1 MLQNYITLVNDV
13 YGEMNLYLSRID
25 EYQGSHSGMTSKFT
39 YVGDDFV
46 KKFYVDLSPAETTLY
61 WTFKKD
67 PGKKIRI
74 DYNTNNGYFIVTWYN
89 NGIELGNS
97 GFNGYQLSVP
107 YGVAYF
113 ATAPNSNYIIMC
125 RSSYTIN
132 DPPKNGDMVNVNT
145 QYGSLTLEIDKWG
158 NYSNFVDEGE
168 VFPGQESGTG
178 GGTGNFDNTGDDI
191 DIPSLPTLTAVNTG
205 FITLFN
211 PTLAELKNLSSYMWS
226 DVFDPATFR
235 KLFANPMDAILGL
248 SIVPVSVPESGTAE
262 VKVGNIS
269 TGISMLMTTTQF
281 VEVDCGSINLSEY
294 WGSFLDYDPYTKIE
308 LYLPYIGTHP
318 ISVDDV
324 MGKTI
329 QIKYH
334 VDIISGACC
343 AYVKCGNSVLYSF
356 VGQCSISIPITSGD
370 WTNVINGVLNISGAI
385 GTMVAT
391 GGATAPMAVGQIAS
405 TAVNTMKPSIEKSGS
420 ISGVGGML
428 GIQKPY
434 IILTRPRQAL
444 PKNMNTFTGY
454 PSFVTTK
461 LSDLTGYTEI
471 DSIHLE
477 NIDATE
483 SELNEI
489 ENLLKSGVI
498 F

>member
-1 MLQNYITLVNDV
+1 MLQNYITLVNEV

-25 EYQGSHSGMTSKFT
+25 EYQGSGSGMTSRFT
-39 YVGDDFV
+39 YVGDNFV
-46 KKFYVDLSPAETTLY
+46 KKFYIDLSPSETSLF

-67 PGKKIRI
+67 PGKKIKV
-74 DYNTNNGYFIVTWYN
+74 DYNMNDGHFIVTWYN
-89 NGIELGNS
+89 KGKQLGNS
-97 GFNGYQLSVP
+97 GFYGYQFSPP

-113 ATAPNSNYIIMC
+113 ATAPNSQYIIMC
-125 RSSYTIN
+125 RSSYTITN
-132 DPPKNGDMVNVNT
+132 PPQKGDVVNVYT
-145 QYGSLTLEIDKWG
+145 QAGSLTIDIDEWG
-158 NYSNFVDEGE
+158 NYSSFVNKGE

-191 DIPSLPTLTAVNTG
+191 QIPSLPTLSAVNTG

-211 PTLAELKNLSSYMWS
+211 PTLAELKNLCNYMWS
-226 DVFDPATFR
+226 DLFDLATFR

-248 SIVPVSVPESGTAE
+248 SIVPVAVPESGTAE
-262 VKVGNIS
+262 VKVGNIA
-269 TGISMLMTTTQF
+269 TGISMLMTNTQF

-356 VGQCSISIPITSGD
+356 VGQCSVSIPITSGD
-370 WTNVINGVLNISGAI
+370 WTSVINGVLNIAGAI

-391 GGATAPMAVGQIAS
+391 GGASAPMAIGQIAS
-405 TAVNTMKPSIEKSGS
+405 TAVNSMKPSIERSGS
-420 ISGVGGML
+420 VSGVGGML
-428 GIQKPY
+428 GIQTPY

-444 PKNMNTFTGY
+444 PESMNKFIGY

-461 LSDLTGYTEI
+461 LSALTGYTEI
-471 DSIHLE
+471 ESIHLE
-477 NIDATE
+477 NVDATE
-483 SELNEI
+483 AELDEI
-489 ENLLKSGVI
+489 ENLLKGGVI